1 MTSLETTLET
11 TFLGNS
17 LQIWLSAVFLALA
30 LFIVMRVAKA
40 VLIGHLAKLALRT
53 KTRVDNLVTALLQKT
68 SLILLLA
75 LAVYFG
81 STLLQLPAKVSG
93 LIDRLLII
101 VFLLQAGIWG
111 DALIRYRLTD
121 VVKRKTAEDASSVA
135 TITVLGFISRLVVW
149 SIVVLVGLDNL
160 GFNITTLIAGLGVG
174 GIAVALATQ
183 NILGDLFASISIVLD
198 KPFVV
203 GDFIIVGD
211 YLGTVEYIGIKT
223 TRLRSLSGEQLVF
236 SNNDLL
242 GSRIRNYKRMSE
254 RRIVF
259 SIGVVYQTP
268 QEKLQAI
275 PAIIREIIEAQSNAR
290 FDRAHFKE
298 YGDFALIFEIV
309 YYVGSPDY
317 NVYMDLQQAINLAI
331 FRRFEQEQIEFAY
344 PTQTLFI
351 EKGTS

>member
-1 MTSLETTLET
+1 MLSLET

-17 LQIWLSAVFLALA
+17 LQVWLGAVFLALA
-30 LFIVMRVAKA
+30 LFIVMRIVKA
-40 VLIGHLAKLALRT
+40 VLITHLAKLASRT
-53 KTRVDNLVTALLQKT
+53 STGLDDLVVALLRKT
-68 SLILLLA
+68 SVILLLA
-75 LAVYFG
+75 LALYFG
-81 STLLQLPAKVSG
+81 STLLQLPIKVSG

-101 VFLLQAGIWG
+101 IFLLQAGIWG
-111 DALIRYRLTD
+111 DALIRHRLTD
-121 VVKRKTAEDASSVA
+121 IVKRKTTEDASSVA
-135 TITVLGFISRLVVW
+135 TITVLGFIGRLVVW

-174 GIAVALATQ
+174 GVAVALATQ

-242 GSRIRNYKRMSE
+242 GSRVRNYKRMSE

-259 SIGVVYQTP
+259 SIGVIYQTP
-268 QEKLQAI
+268 YEKLQAI
-275 PAIIREIIEAQSNAR
+275 PAMIREIIEAQPNVR

-298 YGDFALIFEIV
+298 YGDFALVFEIV
-309 YYVGSPDY
+309 YYVLSPDY
-317 NVYMDLQQAINLAI
+317 HVYMDLQQAINLAI
-331 FRRFEQEQIEFAY
+331 FHRFAQEQIEFAY
-344 PTQTLFI
+344 PTQTLFL